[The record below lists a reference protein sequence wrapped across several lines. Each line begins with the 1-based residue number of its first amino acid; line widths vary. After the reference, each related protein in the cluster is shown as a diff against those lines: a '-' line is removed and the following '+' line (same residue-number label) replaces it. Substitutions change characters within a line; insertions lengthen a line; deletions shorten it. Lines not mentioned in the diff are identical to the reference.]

1 MGERAAVPAATLCR
15 FGGLS
20 AELSCAGVKGC
31 LPQMQ
36 VRWLAAE
43 VEKMG
48 QGSVG
53 THQARV
59 AESGKLVTFYT
70 CSDQRVDD
78 LSTVGLGRLSHGL
91 PQHNR
96 RTSQTTVTC

>member
-1 MGERAAVPAATLCR
+1 MNDAAAHAEGPASESLQGKPRWGNAQAVPAATLCR

-43 VEKMG
+43 VKNG
-48 QGSVG
+48 PRFCWDASSP
-53 THQARV
+53 R
-59 AESGKLVTFYT
+59 S
-70 CSDQRVDD
+70 
-78 LSTVGLGRLSHGL
+78 
-91 PQHNR
+91 
-96 RTSQTTVTC
+96 